1 MKVFEIK
8 NDLSERENILSFIEY
23 VKSVEKEN
31 GLSCQE
37 IKQKYTHSDCRCLV
51 SLINSFF
58 PNTNSVMFLL
68 DEEDVHF
75 VASLDTNSKNGE
87 KQTIYFDI
95 NGEKSFSEV
104 CAFLLQNFG
113 RSGEIIIK
121 ETTKEFIENDVTQ
134 KILNSVEFENVENEK
149 Q

>member
-31 GLSCQE
+31 GLTDEE
-37 IKQKYTHSDCRCLV
+37 ISQKYTHKDCRCLV

-75 VASLDTNSKNGE
+75 VASLDTSSKNGE

-95 NGEKSFSEV
+95 NGEKKF
-104 CAFLLQNFG
+104 F
-113 RSGEIIIK
+113 RSMCFFVAK
-121 ETTKEFIENDVTQ
+121 
-134 KILNSVEFENVENEK
+134 LW
-149 Q
+149 

>member
-31 GLSCQE
+31 GLTDEE
-37 IKQKYTHSDCRCLV
+37 ISQKYTHKDCRCLV

-75 VASLDTNSKNGE
+75 VVSLDVISKNGE
-87 KQTIYFDI
+87 IQTSYFDI
-95 NGEKSFSEV
+95 NGEKSFSGV
-104 CAFLLQNFG
+104 CLFMFENFG
-113 RSGEIIIK
+113 RTGIIMSK
-121 ETTKEFIENDVTQ
+121 ETTKQFVENDITQ
-134 KILNSVEFENVENEK
+134 KILNSVEFESIEIEK
-149 Q
+149 

>member
-23 VKSVEKEN
+23 VKTVEKEN
-31 GLSCQE
+31 GLTDEE
-37 IKQKYTHSDCRCLV
+37 ISQKYTHSDCRCLV

-75 VASLDTNSKNGE
+75 VVSLDVISKNGE
-87 KQTIYFDI
+87 IQTSYFDI
-95 NGEKSFSEV
+95 NGEKSFSDV
-104 CAFLLQNFG
+104 CLFMFENFG
-113 RSGEIIIK
+113 RTGIIMSK
-121 ETTKEFIENDVTQ
+121 KTTKQFVENDITQ
-134 KILNSVEFENVENEK
+134 KILNSVEFESVEIEK
-149 Q
+149 